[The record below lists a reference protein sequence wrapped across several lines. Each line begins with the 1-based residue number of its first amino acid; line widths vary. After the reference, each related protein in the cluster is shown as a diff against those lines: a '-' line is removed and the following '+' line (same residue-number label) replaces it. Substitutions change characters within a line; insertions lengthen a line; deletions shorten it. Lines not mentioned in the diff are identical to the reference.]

1 MRTSIDGLGEGA
13 RLPIQMKVEVQ
24 PVQVAE
30 HLRRQTGHGR
40 LRHLAEN
47 GVAQLSEQRRA
58 RSGRAVAK
66 RQRDHAHCQHRFAW
80 ACEVL
85 EARVFAQQV
94 HHLFEHER
102 HRDREQLRADQQS
115 HGKGHTQFDLVIV
128 LWPNKAQQLSEDLR
142 AGQLADGF
150 VGAFEA
156 RVATCTVIFDM
167 ITKFMLIILIILTLI
182 IRIWTLGLVIFNLTL
197 LIILKLFSKNVL
209 NQYTYL
215 WGVKQGLLFFMRC

>member
-1 MRTSIDGLGEGA
+1 LTLHSNTKVRTSIDGLGEGA

-40 LRHLAEN
+40 LRHLAED

-66 RQRDHAHCQHRFAW
+66 RQRDHAHCQHRFAR

-85 EARVFAQQV
+85 EARVFAQEV
-94 HHLFEHER
+94 HHLSEHER

-115 HGKGHTQFDLVIV
+115 HGKGHPQFDLVVV

-156 RVATCTVIFDM
+156 HVASCPEIVDM
-167 ITKFMLIILIILTLI
+167 ITKFMLISLIIL
-182 IRIWTLGLVIFNLTL
+182 
-197 LIILKLFSKNVL
+197 ILNF
-209 NQYTYL
+209 
-215 WGVKQGLLFFMRC
+215 RP